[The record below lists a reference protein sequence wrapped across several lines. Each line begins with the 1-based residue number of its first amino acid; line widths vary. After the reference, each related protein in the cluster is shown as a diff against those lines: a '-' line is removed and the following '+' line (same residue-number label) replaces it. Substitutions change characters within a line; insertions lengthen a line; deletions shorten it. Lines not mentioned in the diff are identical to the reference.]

1 MNKIKYFWN
10 YLFYF
15 AWRLHCKIGFMLIE
29 RPLMYGLE
37 SILKF
42 IPIIKHSAA
51 ARYRSR
57 RKVLDDMESGFNIRF
72 VFKFFLTLTWVIIV
86 SLFSYL
92 IVYLE
97 IAINNSLFL
106 TIHFIV
112 TIAISHLINIKLLGW
127 YNNGYLAYFKKFK
140 KSANNRFGY
149 FSIITFYFFAFSFC
163 LFTLY
168 FHTKFDFLS

>member
-15 AWRLHCKIGFMLIE
+15 AWKLHCKVGFMLIE
-29 RPLMYGLE
+29 RPLMYILE

-57 RKVLDDMESGFNIRF
+57 RNVLDDMEIGFNIVF
-72 VFKFFLTLTWVIIV
+72 VFKFFLTFTWIIVV

-92 IVYLE
+92 IVYLG
-97 IAINNSLFL
+97 IAIDTPLFL
-106 TIHFIV
+106 TTHFII
-112 TIAISHLINIKLLGW
+112 TIAISHLLNIKLLAW
-127 YNNGYLAYFKKFK
+127 YNKGYIAYFKEFK
-140 KSANNRFGY
+140 KSANNKLGY
-149 FSIITFYFFAFSFC
+149 FS
-163 LFTLY
+163 
-168 FHTKFDFLS
+168 

>member
-15 AWRLHCKIGFMLIE
+15 AWKLHCKVGFMLIE
-29 RPLMYGLE
+29 RPLMYILE

-57 RKVLDDMESGFNIRF
+57 RNVLDDMEIGFNIVF
-72 VFKFFLTLTWVIIV
+72 VFKFFLTFTWIIVV

-92 IVYLE
+92 IVYLG
-97 IAINNSLFL
+97 IAIDTPLFL
-106 TIHFIV
+106 TTHFII
-112 TIAISHLINIKLLGW
+112 TIA
-127 YNNGYLAYFKKFK
+127 
-140 KSANNRFGY
+140 
-149 FSIITFYFFAFSFC
+149 
-163 LFTLY
+163 
-168 FHTKFDFLS
+168 